1 MLEAAKVDMAE
12 FTSTREVA
20 VEAARKSN
28 MDAQQVC
35 RSPPPFTTPLTV
47 LYKSIASL
55 EKIHAPFAT
64 LCRRASCFWTER
76 RLETAGLEPLQFSS
90 EQFGGSVSNGGAP
103 LRALRRRP
111 VLCRTALVWDRPGLQ
126 LARPPDNMPDAAFWG
141 PEPKS

>member
-55 EKIHAPFAT
+55 EKFTHLLQPCAEELAVSG
-64 LCRRASCFWTER
+64 RS
-76 RLETAGLEPLQFSS
+76 AG
-90 EQFGGSVSNGGAP
+90 
-103 LRALRRRP
+103 
-111 VLCRTALVWDRPGLQ
+111 
-126 LARPPDNMPDAAFWG
+126 
-141 PEPKS
+141 